1 MVLSRETAGDLGVH
15 AGDTVVLRASGRER
29 PVRVLALI
37 EPENARSAQALRN
50 LVVADVT
57 TAQEVL
63 DQTGRLS
70 RVDLALPGGSEG
82 DAILAR
88 LRAALPP
95 GVEIVAAPARSEFLG
110 ELTRAF
116 DVNLTALSLLALM
129 VGLFLA
135 YNTMTFS
142 VVQRRATIG
151 MLRALGVTR
160 AEIVGVVLAE
170 ALLLALVA
178 TVLGLGAG
186 IVLAGGLV
194 RLVTRTINDLYFV
207 VVVRDLA
214 VSAAALA
221 KGAALGIGATLVA
234 ALLPAA
240 EASTAPPGAAV
251 QRVALE
257 ARARRA
263 APRVALAGLLVLL
276 AGASVLAIAGR
287 SLAWSYAGLF
297 TMILSAALLT
307 PLAMIGVARAA
318 GPPLGG
324 LLGLT
329 GRMAARGVV
338 ARLSRTGVAVAALMV
353 AVSATVG
360 VGVMIRSFRATV
372 ERWLETSLAADVYVS
387 APTLRSGRGGE
398 STLAPGVVE
407 RLRET
412 PGVVSLGTYRG
423 ARVLSEFGPTQL
435 VALGI
440 GPGSYGQFRFLS
452 GEPGAVWPAFQERG
466 AAIVSESYAYRHGLA
481 VGRGLRLRTD
491 RGERVFPVAG
501 VFVDYGSDQG
511 VVMVS
516 RRTYDAYWD
525 DRGVSSLGVV
535 VAPGA
540 DVSAMIEILRARA
553 GAEQDLLIRSN
564 RALREASLE
573 IFDRTFAITAV
584 LRVLATAIAVIGVL
598 SALMAL
604 QLERVAGAGRPAG
617 AGAHAA
623 RGLAAHAR
631 GDGAP
636 RGDRGRARGARG
648 HRARARPDPRHQPP
662 LVRMVDRGRHP
673 DGRAAAGGGSGR
685 RGRARRGGL
694 SRVADVADA
703 ARARSQGGVTSVRRR
718 HPGVGLLVGVV
729 ASVTVIA
736 AGLALVIRLDGGRSS
751 APALGA
757 TLSARGGARDDGRR
771 GVRAG
776 AGATALRL
784 SRGPRPPS
792 DVSHRVV
799 VLDREPP
806 RVGERGRPAL
816 RVPADVLPHGAGA
829 DTPATPIGLEQPR
842 RVSRAPRGDGRRGGP
857 VPGPGALGARRAG
870 SRRRGGE
877 PAARVARRL
886 GRRGDRRRRGVAP
899 SPPGGR
905 WRSPDRPHGLAGEAA
920 RAPR

>member
-1 MVLSRETAGDLGVH
+1 MILLRASARHLVRHPWQAALSVLGIALGVAVVVSIDLASESARRAFALAAEGVTGRATHQIVGGSGGFDERLISRLTRELGVHPVAPVVEGWVGVEAAPGRTLQLLGVDPFSEAPFRPYLARGSGRDGRALAALVTEPGAVVLSRETAGDLGIRP
-15 AGDTVVLRASGRER
+15 GDALVLRVSGRER

-37 EPENARSAQALRN
+37 EPENARSAQALQN

-63 DQTGRLS
+63 DQVGRLS
-70 RVDLALPGGSEG
+70 RVDLTLPGGSQG

-95 GVEIVAAPARSEFLG
+95 GVEIVAAPAQSEFVG
-110 ELTRAF
+110 ELTHAF

-178 TVLGLGAG
+178 TALGLGVG
-186 IVLAGGLV
+186 MVLAGGLV

-214 VSAAALA
+214 VSATALA

-263 APRVALAGLLVLL
+263 APRVALAGLVVLL
-276 AGASVLAIAGR
+276 TGASVLAISGR

-297 TMILSAALLT
+297 TMILSATLVT
-307 PLAMIGVARAA
+307 PLAMIGAARAA
-318 GPPLGG
+318 GPPLGR

-338 ARLSRTGVAVAALMV
+338 AKLSRTGVAVAALMV

-398 STLAPGVVE
+398 STLAPGVAE

-452 GEPGAVWPAFQERG
+452 GDPGAVWPAFQERG

-481 VGRGLRLRTD
+481 VGRDLRLRTD

-516 RRTYDAYWD
+516 RRTYEAYWD
-525 DRGVSSLGVV
+525 DRGVSSLGVA

-540 DVSAMIEILRARA
+540 DVSAMIEALRARA

-573 IFDRTFAITAV
+573 VFDRTFAITAV

-604 QLERVAGAGRPAG
+604 QLERSRELGVLRAQGLAPREVWRLTLAETGLLGVIAGA
-617 AGAHAA
+617 
-623 RGLAAHAR
+623 LAV
-631 GDGAP
+631 P
-636 RGDRGRARGARG
+636 
-648 HRARARPDPRHQPP
+648 
-662 LVRMVDRGRHP
+662 
-673 DGRAAAGGGSGR
+673 
-685 RGRARRGGL
+685 
-694 SRVADVADA
+694 
-703 ARARSQGGVTSVRRR
+703 
-718 HPGVGLLVGVV
+718 VG
-729 ASVTVIA
+729 I
-736 AGLALVIRLDGGRSS
+736 GLALVLIRVINRRAFGWSIEAVIPMDVLLQAVGLAVVAALAAGIYPAWRMSRTPP
-751 APALGA
+751 APAL
-757 TLSARGGARDDGRR
+757 
-771 GVRAG
+771 
-776 AGATALRL
+776 
-784 SRGPRPPS
+784 
-792 DVSHRVV
+792 
-799 VLDREPP
+799 RE
-806 RVGERGRPAL
+806 E
-816 RVPADVLPHGAGA
+816 
-829 DTPATPIGLEQPR
+829 
-842 RVSRAPRGDGRRGGP
+842 
-857 VPGPGALGARRAG
+857 
-870 SRRRGGE
+870 
-877 PAARVARRL
+877 
-886 GRRGDRRRRGVAP
+886 
-899 SPPGGR
+899 
-905 WRSPDRPHGLAGEAA
+905 
-920 RAPR
+920 

>member
-1 MVLSRETAGDLGVH
+1 MILLRASARHLARHPWQAALSVLGIALGVAVVVSIDLASESARRAFTLAAEGVTGRATHQIVGGSGGFDERLVPRLTRELGLHPVAPVVEGWVGLKAAPGRTLQLLGVDPFSEAPFRPYLARGSGRGGRALAALVTEPGAVVLSRETAGDLGVH
-15 AGDTVVLRASGRER
+15 AGDTVVLRVSGRER

-63 DQTGRLS
+63 DQAGRLS

-95 GVEIVAAPARSEFLG
+95 GVEIVAAPARSEFVG
-110 ELTRAF
+110 ELTHAF

-178 TVLGLGAG
+178 TALGLGAG
-186 IVLAGGLV
+186 IALAGGLV

-214 VSAAALA
+214 VSATALA

-307 PLAMIGVARAA
+307 PLAMIGAARAA

-407 RLRET
+407 RLRQT

-491 RGERVFPVAG
+491 RGERVFAVAG

-516 RRTYDAYWD
+516 RRIYDVYWE

-604 QLERVAGAGRPAG
+604 QLERSRELGVLRAQGLTPREVWRLTLAETGLLGAIAGA
-617 AGAHAA
+617 
-623 RGLAAHAR
+623 LAV
-631 GDGAP
+631 P
-636 RGDRGRARGARG
+636 
-648 HRARARPDPRHQPP
+648 
-662 LVRMVDRGRHP
+662 
-673 DGRAAAGGGSGR
+673 
-685 RGRARRGGL
+685 
-694 SRVADVADA
+694 
-703 ARARSQGGVTSVRRR
+703 
-718 HPGVGLLVGVV
+718 VG
-729 ASVTVIA
+729 I
-736 AGLALVIRLDGGRSS
+736 GLALVLIRVINRRAFGWSIEAVIPMDVLLQAVGLAVAAALAAGIYPAWRMSRTPP
-751 APALGA
+751 APAL
-757 TLSARGGARDDGRR
+757 
-771 GVRAG
+771 
-776 AGATALRL
+776 
-784 SRGPRPPS
+784 
-792 DVSHRVV
+792 
-799 VLDREPP
+799 RE
-806 RVGERGRPAL
+806 E
-816 RVPADVLPHGAGA
+816 
-829 DTPATPIGLEQPR
+829 
-842 RVSRAPRGDGRRGGP
+842 
-857 VPGPGALGARRAG
+857 
-870 SRRRGGE
+870 
-877 PAARVARRL
+877 
-886 GRRGDRRRRGVAP
+886 
-899 SPPGGR
+899 
-905 WRSPDRPHGLAGEAA
+905 
-920 RAPR
+920 